1 MPRSGEA
8 NRQFGIYETVCCG
21 AEIVIPED
29 VTFPQ
34 CLKHNKTLT
43 EWRNVVEK
51 RRSASGTQSN
61 SDAGNP
67 AA

>member
-1 MPRSGEA
+1 MARSGEA
-8 NRQFGIYETVCCG
+8 NNAFGIYETLCCG
-21 AEIVIPED
+21 AEIVIPEH

-43 EWRNVVEK
+43 EWRKVAEK
-51 RRSASGTQSN
+51 SGSADPDEPGPKKNQ
-61 SDAGNP
+61 

>member
-8 NRQFGIYETVCCG
+8 NRAFGIYKTACCN
-21 AEIVIPED
+21 AEIVIPEH

-34 CLKHNKTLT
+34 CLKHNRTLT
-43 EWRNVVEK
+43 EWHKVAEK
-51 RRSASGTQSN
+51 SNAAASAAN
-61 SDAGNP
+61 SRQDDP

>member
-1 MPRSGEA
+1 MPRSGES
-8 NRQFGIYETVCCG
+8 NKLFGIYESVCCG
-21 AEIVIPED
+21 AEIVIPES

-43 EWRNVVEK
+43 EWRNVADK
-51 RRSASGTQSN
+51 NRSAS
-61 SDAGNP
+61 AGQAGREKDDS